1 MNPSQTETLLTP
13 QTKPGSGRRICVF
26 CGSTDGNSP
35 LYAAAARSL
44 GQRLAASGMGLVYG
58 GAAVGLMGLLADA
71 VLEGGG
77 EVTGV
82 LPGVLKDREIAHPG
96 LTRLHFVGSMHERK
110 ALMASLAD
118 AFVALPGGYGTLD
131 EFLEILTWAQLKI
144 HAKPC
149 ILINTT
155 GYYDGLLAFLDHA
168 VREGFLKAENRS
180 LVRVASDVPEAMSL
194 IAQFATPQRAHSQN
208 SELA

>member
-1 MNPSQTETLLTP
+1 MNPSQTATRQEP
-13 QTKPGSGRRICVF
+13 PVSPRSGKRVCVF
-26 CGSTDGNSP
+26 CGSTDGKSP
-35 LYAAAARSL
+35 LYATAARSL

-58 GAAVGLMGLLADA
+58 GASVGLMGLLANS
-71 VLEGGG
+71 VLEAGG
-77 EVTGV
+77 EVIGV
-82 LPGVLKDREIAHPG
+82 LPSVLKDREIAHPC

-144 HAKPC
+144 HSKPC
-149 ILINTT
+149 ILINTA
-155 GYYDGLLAFLDHA
+155 GYYDGLLAFLDQA
-168 VREGFLKAENRS
+168 VREGFLKRENRG
-180 LVRVASDVPEAMSL
+180 LVLVASDVSEAMSF
-194 IAQFATPQRAHSQN
+194 IAQVATTQRAESR